1 MARLGCGGKIE
12 IRSIALATFF
22 KSWLCSFLNFLDL
35 FFYNLYL
42 FMYEKAKESE
52 LLFLKERE
60 ERMTR
65 ANCSFK
71 KRYKNVAKNMILF
84 KFF

>member
-12 IRSIALATFF
+12 IRSIALVTFF

-35 FFYNLYL
+35 FFYKLYL

-52 LLFLKERE
+52 LLFLKERQ

-65 ANCSFK
+65 ANDESE
-71 KRYKNVAKNMILF
+71 LLL
-84 KFF
+84 